1 MAAKKKNQTFETHLA
16 CLEEIVDD
24 LESGDLEL
32 EAALQRYEDGV
43 QRLKTCYEL
52 LQKAEQQVRKL
63 VGDSADQS
71 FGDAAFGD
79 ESFTDEPAPEEDGTK

>member
-1 MAAKKKNQTFETHLA
+1 MAATKKSESVETHLA
-16 CLEEIVDD
+16 CLEQIVDD

-32 EAALQRYEDGV
+32 EASLQRYEDGV

-71 FGDAAFGD
+71 FGEDQF
-79 ESFTDEPAPEEDGTK
+79 EDEPRLDKDGTE